1 MANEV
6 VVPILPCRSL
16 KTILEFYKAL
26 GFHIK
31 YEQHAPYVYG
41 SVGLEKI
48 QLDFIGS
55 KNLLENQESS
65 HICLIVIE
73 DATDLQKRFSAG
85 AKAVFGKQLR
95 KGIPRVGSVNTV
107 SKDQRFTVIDPS
119 GNRLIFVQPRTK
131 SPQKTKPKNLT
142 PLARAVRA
150 ARLFGYTKEDPQM
163 AADHLDP
170 ALKNTTDE
178 PAEVRFR
185 AFVLRADLAE
195 MLDDPERL
203 KFFVEQAKAIP
214 LEAATRLELTE
225 EIERLE
231 ALESLL

>member
-26 GFHIK
+26 GFHTK

-41 SVGLEKI
+41 SVGLEQI

-55 KNLLENQESS
+55 KTLVENQESS
-65 HICLIVIE
+65 HICLIVVE
-73 DATDLQKRFSAG
+73 DATELQKRFSAG
-85 AKAVFGKQLR
+85 VKTVFTKQLR

-119 GNRLIFVQPRTK
+119 GNRLIFVQPKAK
-131 SPQKTKPKNLT
+131 SPPKTKPKILT
-142 PLARAVRA
+142 PLARAVQA
-150 ARLFGYTKEDPQM
+150 ARLFAYSKEDPQL

-170 ALKNTTDE
+170 VLENATNE
-178 PAEVRFR
+178 PLEVRFR

-195 MLDDPERL
+195 MLDDGARL
-203 KFFVEQAKAIP
+203 KFFVEQAKAVP

-225 EIERLE
+225 ELERL
-231 ALESLL
+231 ADLESLP

>member
-26 GFHIK
+26 GFHTK

-41 SVGLEKI
+41 SVGFEQI

-55 KNLLENQESS
+55 KMLLENQESG
-65 HICLIVIE
+65 HMCLIVVE
-73 DATDLQKRFSAG
+73 DAADLQKRFSAG
-85 AKAVFGKQLR
+85 VKAVFGKQLR

-119 GNRLIFVQPRTK
+119 GNRLIFVQPKAK
-131 SPQKTKPKNLT
+131 SAQKAKPKNLT
-142 PLARAVRA
+142 PLARAVQG
-150 ARLFGYTKEDPQM
+150 ARLFAYSREDPQM
-163 AADHLDP
+163 AVDHLDS
-170 ALKNTTDE
+170 ALKNATDE
-178 PAEVRFR
+178 AADVRFR

-195 MLDDPERL
+195 MLDDGVHL
-203 KFFVEQAKAIP
+203 KFFIEQAKAVP

-225 EIERLE
+225 ELERLAE
-231 ALESLL
+231 LESLP

>member
-6 VVPILPCRSL
+6 VVPILPSRSL
-16 KTILEFYKAL
+16 KTILEFYGAL

-41 SVGLEKI
+41 SVGLEQI

-55 KNLLENQESS
+55 KTLLENQESS
-65 HICLIVIE
+65 HICLIVVE
-73 DATDLQKRFSAG
+73 NVADLQKRFSTG
-85 AKAVFGKQLR
+85 VKALFGKQLR
-95 KGIPRVGSVNTV
+95 KGIPRIGSVNTV

-119 GNRLIFVQPRTK
+119 GNRLIFVQPKTK

-142 PLARAVRA
+142 PLARAVQA
-150 ARLFGYTKEDPQM
+150 ARLYAYSREDPQM
-163 AADHLDP
+163 AVDHLDL
-170 ALKNTTDE
+170 ALENLTDE
-178 PAEVRFR
+178 PSEVRFR

-195 MLDDPERL
+195 MLDDRERL
-203 KFFVEQAKAIP
+203 KFFVGQAKAVP
-214 LEAATRLELTE
+214 LKAANRPELLE
-225 EIERLE
+225 EIERLA